1 MWHFLSFVFGGLA
14 MFAISMLMFRT
25 YMRMISTRFH
35 AYESR
40 LAKKD
45 QSIKEKTRALQQIMH
60 RVHHE
65 GLRPKSA
72 TFMGLSS
79 LLSPIMKELRLNID
93 QCKKPDHHRWASLAE
108 SQVNELD
115 EVTTR
120 MEIIAKDL
128 HTYVGDSVKEFEHL
142 QDD

>member
-1 MWHFLSFVFGGLA
+1 MWHFLSFVSGGLA
-14 MFAISMLMFRT
+14 MFAVSMLMFRT
-25 YMRMISTRFH
+25 YMRSISSRFQ

-40 LAKKD
+40 IENKDAKLR
-45 QSIKEKTRALQQIMH
+45 EKTKALREIMY

-72 TFMGLSS
+72 TFLGLSN
-79 LLSPIMKELRLNID
+79 LLSPIMTELRLNIE
-93 QCKKPDHHRWASLAE
+93 QCKKPGHHRWASLAE

-115 EVTTR
+115 EVAKR

-128 HTYVGDSVKEFEHL
+128 HTYIGESVKEFEHL
-142 QDD
+142 QD